1 MIYTILIDEIEC
13 RKSDY
18 CYAFYINEFI
28 HRYNYN
34 NKTNYCSFEDYLTTD
49 NYKRSKH
56 LAELWFE
63 TEEEDKYLENGDNNY
78 LADLWVIYSWL
89 DYSRELNNEF

>member
-1 MIYTILIDEIEC
+1 MIYTINIDGTEC

-28 HRYNYN
+28 NRYNYN
-34 NKTNYCSFEDYLTTD
+34 NKTNYCSFEDYLQTD
-49 NYKRSKH
+49 DDKRNKH

-63 TEEEDKYLENGDNNY
+63 SNEEDNCLENRDNKY
-78 LADLWVIYSWL
+78 
-89 DYSRELNNEF
+89 